1 MEKKKPNTIKIKN
14 NNKKR
19 KVNDVNKKS
28 YGFHTFGDPGC
39 PCDFSGTFRDNIR
52 EFIQKCCEIEDWSVE
67 GCPVWCTLLVDERR
81 RSVGSGG
88 GGDGDGGGGDGGGG
102 GVVVPLYTIEESVKH
117 SLQPFCDQCR
127 CIGWSHHFVSK
138 RRYHLIIP
146 VENDWHKF
154 PNKSLFHD
162 HQTHLLHGLIHCNGF
177 GHLLSINGFEGG
189 SKFFCGREIM
199 DLWDRICTALRARKI
214 TVEDVSKKRSMDLR
228 LLYGVAYGHPWFGRW
243 GYQFC
248 HGSFGVT
255 EHNYNTA
262 IDMLSSFNLDKIVEN
277 CRGKDRNHME
287 KIIRTYRE
295 MSETHLITIRDLIR
309 FMLITH
315 KALPKPQS
323 VVKPITRSVP
333 QRQPFQDV
341 SKKHSNS
348 DNKQNNISSKN
359 KDNDCNN
366 GNSKNKDNDC
376 KNGNS
381 KNKDKDSNKV
391 SIKSHSKYRKF
402 KSFAAQMASRWP
414 PRRLEY
420 AADVIV
426 DALKEKGSGMS
437 RQDLREAARLHIGD
451 TGLLD
456 FVLKSINNLIVGKY
470 VVLRAMNLETRT
482 LEFTIHELPGEDA
495 CETPESSPDG
505 PVAARHNNTTTTTA
519 TTTTTHVTHDTP
531 GLDVYSDVL
540 YLYKELLLQGYDGKT
555 ITELN
560 QLSTQAVLDSK
571 HFVREWPLRDEEDFF
586 LRFVCRLKP
595 SLFEYGYEYE
605 LNQSCSPPPGELV
618 VVPIHTT
625 IGELKTEIECT
636 LRDTYCL
643 LESFRVTEIEGM
655 EEFEDEE
662 VLFGVVESGADLWVL
677 GNGLGEGSSDALKY
691 EGGVD
696 SWTVDCSCGAK
707 DDDGERMVA
716 CDICEVWQHTRCSGI
731 ADADAVP
738 RLFLCAN
745 CNASLMPSN
754 EHYYMDMEPEGMLE
768 QVYGMEPEA
777 ESMLGQVY
785 SMEPDSMLGQVYSGG
800 Y

>member
-1 MEKKKPNTIKIKN
+1 MEKKNPNMIKI

-19 KVNDVNKKS
+19 KVVVNDDKKRS

-39 PCDFSGTFRDNIR
+39 PCDFSSTFRDNIR
-52 EFIQKCCEIEDWSVE
+52 EFIQKCGEIEDWNVE
-67 GCPVWCTLLVDERR
+67 GCPVWCTLLVNERR
-81 RSVGSGG
+81 RSGG
-88 GGDGDGGGGDGGGG
+88 GGSDDGGGGF
-102 GVVVPLYTIEESVKH
+102 VVPLYTVEESVKH

-146 VENDWHKF
+146 VENEWHKF
-154 PNKSLFHD
+154 PNKSLFD
-162 HQTHLLHGLIHCNGF
+162 HNQTHLLHGLIHCNGF

-189 SKFFCGREIM
+189 SKLFCGREIM

-243 GYQFC
+243 GYRFC

-262 IDMLSSFNLDKIVEN
+262 IDMLSSFNLDKIVEDFRN
-277 CRGKDRNHME
+277 KDRNHME
-287 KIIRTYRE
+287 KIIRTYRK
-295 MSETHLITIRDLIR
+295 MSETHLITIRDLLR

-315 KALPKPQS
+315 KALSKPQS
-323 VVKPITRSVP
+323 VIKPITRSVQ
-333 QRQPFQDV
+333 QRLTFQDV
-341 SKKHSNS
+341 SNKHSNS
-348 DNKQNNISSKN
+348 SDNVSSKN
-359 KDNDCNN
+359 KDSDRNN
-366 GNSKNKDNDC
+366 ANSKNKDNGSN
-376 KNGNS
+376 KS
-381 KNKDKDSNKV
+381 KNNNV
-391 SIKSHSKYRKF
+391 STKNHCKYRKF
-402 KSFAAQMASRWP
+402 RSFAAQMANRWP

-456 FVLKSINNLIVGKY
+456 FVLKSINNLIVSKY
-470 VVLRAMNLETRT
+470 LVCRAMNPETRT
-482 LEFTIHELPGEDA
+482 LEFTIHELGGEDA
-495 CETPESSPDG
+495 CESPERTPAS
-505 PVAARHNNTTTTTA
+505 PVAAPLTKTTTVTTTA
-519 TTTTTHVTHDTP
+519 TTSVHITYDTP
-531 GLDVYSDVL
+531 GLDVYNDVL
-540 YLYKELLLQGYDGKT
+540 YLYREVLLQGYDGKT
-555 ITELN
+555 ITELS
-560 QLSTQAVLDSK
+560 QLSTRAVLDSK
-571 HFVREWPLRDEEDFF
+571 HFVKEWPLRDEEDFY
-586 LRFVCRLKP
+586 LRFICRVKL

-605 LNQSCSPPPGELV
+605 LSQSCSSPPGELV

-643 LESFRVTEIEGM
+643 LENFGVTEIEGWKT
-655 EEFEDEE
+655 
-662 VLFGVVESGADLWVL
+662 VESGANIWVL
-677 GNGLGEGSSDALKY
+677 GNGLGEGTDPLKY
-691 EGGVD
+691 EGGID

-731 ADADAVP
+731 DDADAVP
-738 RLFLCAN
+738 RLFLCAS

-754 EHYYMDMEPEGMLE
+754 EHYF
-768 QVYGMEPEA
+768 
-777 ESMLGQVY
+777 
-785 SMEPDSMLGQVYSGG
+785 MEPDSMLEQVYSSG

>member
-1 MEKKKPNTIKIKN
+1 MEKKNPNTIKIKN

-52 EFIQKCCEIEDWSVE
+52 EFMQKCCEIEDWSVE

-81 RSVGSGG
+81 RNVGVG
-88 GGDGDGGGGDGGGG
+88 GGDGDGGGGDGGG

-154 PNKSLFHD
+154 PDKSLFDD

-277 CRGKDRNHME
+277 FRGKDRNHME

-295 MSETHLITIRDLIR
+295 MSETHLITIRDLI
-309 FMLITH
+309 H
-315 KALPKPQS
+315 
-323 VVKPITRSVP
+323 
-333 QRQPFQDV
+333 
-341 SKKHSNS
+341 
-348 DNKQNNISSKN
+348 
-359 KDNDCNN
+359 
-366 GNSKNKDNDC
+366 
-376 KNGNS
+376 
-381 KNKDKDSNKV
+381 
-391 SIKSHSKYRKF
+391 
-402 KSFAAQMASRWP
+402 
-414 PRRLEY
+414 
-420 AADVIV
+420 VIV

-470 VVLRAMNLETRT
+470 VVLRAMNLETRM
-482 LEFTIHELPGEDA
+482 LEFTIHELLGEDA

-505 PVAARHNNTTTTTA
+505 PVAARHTTTSTTTTTTTTTA
-519 TTTTTHVTHDTP
+519 TTTTTHITHDTP

-555 ITELN
+555 ITELS

-571 HFVREWPLRDEEDFF
+571 HFVKEWPLRDEEDFF

-595 SLFEYGYEYE
+595 SLFEYGYEYK

-625 IGELKTEIECT
+625 IGELKTEIEST

-745 CNASLMPSN
+745 CNASLVPSN

-777 ESMLGQVY
+777 ESMLRQVY
-785 SMEPDSMLGQVYSGG
+785 SMEPESMLGQVYSSG